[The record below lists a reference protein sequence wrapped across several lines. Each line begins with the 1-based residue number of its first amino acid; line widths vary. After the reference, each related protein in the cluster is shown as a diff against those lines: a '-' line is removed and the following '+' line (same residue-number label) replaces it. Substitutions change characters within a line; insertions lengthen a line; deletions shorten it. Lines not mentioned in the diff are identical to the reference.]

1 MVRTDATGVVHLQL
15 PAALSLKRKA
25 MSELAGLDKA
35 TDDAHALHCV
45 QRPPATVETRKQN
58 AQQGVLAQN
67 LVVGL
72 SCMNSSSTA
81 VSFGQSSGCSH
92 SSTTCTQ
99 LHPWGPK
106 TLVRRG
112 SLGDPYHYL
121 ARSVQ

>member
-1 MVRTDATGVVHLQL
+1 MC
-15 PAALSLKRKA
+15 
-25 MSELAGLDKA
+25 ELAGLDKA
-35 TDDAHALHCV
+35 TDDAHVLHCPAAAV
-45 QRPPATVETRKQN
+45 QMPPAPVETRKKN
-58 AQQGVLAQN
+58 IHNRGVSAQN

-92 SSTTCTQ
+92 SSTTCMQ
-99 LHPWGPK
+99 LHPQSPK

-121 ARSVQ
+121 ARSAQEKTKQGE